1 LFKLLSG
8 FDRHRPDNCLTIW
21 DIHHNSSSSSSQS
34 VSGLTTNNSDEYKRF
49 DILMHNQQVGKPI
62 FDYGMG
68 EQCHSLTWFKPNE
81 RLFAASTTHQNTRY
95 IKIYDPRG

>member
-1 LFKLLSG
+1 
-8 FDRHRPDNCLTIW
+8 
-21 DIHHNSSSSSSQS
+21 
-34 VSGLTTNNSDEYKRF
+34 
-49 DILMHNQQVGKPI
+49 MHNQQVGKPI

-95 IKIYDPRG
+95 IKIYDPRGLFHL

>member
-1 LFKLLSG
+1 
-8 FDRHRPDNCLTIW
+8 
-21 DIHHNSSSSSSQS
+21 
-34 VSGLTTNNSDEYKRF
+34 
-49 DILMHNQQVGKPI
+49 M

-81 RLFAASTTHQNTRY
+81 RLFAACTTHQNTRY